1 MATRRWTKEEIA
13 TYREKSS
20 SMFYFNRED
29 SNIFIPRRYGY
40 GFSLNYA
47 SPVSWLIILALVSYF
62 VWSFFFRN

>member
-13 TYREKSS
+13 TFREKSN

-62 VWSFFFRN
+62 VWTFFFRN